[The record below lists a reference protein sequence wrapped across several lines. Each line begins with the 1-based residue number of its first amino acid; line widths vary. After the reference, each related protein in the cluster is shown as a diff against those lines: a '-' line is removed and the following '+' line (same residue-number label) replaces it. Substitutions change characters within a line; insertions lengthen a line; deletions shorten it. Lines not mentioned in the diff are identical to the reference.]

1 MRNIMILAMI
11 LLAACEREAPQPT
24 DPIDLLPPA
33 TQTGE
38 NTLGFLLDGE
48 PWTPNRL
55 FQGDYRKSDGAFILA
70 CENVTFDDEGK
81 YTGSAFSI
89 IYSDSL
95 WSEGQYQLT
104 ELPIS
109 RGAYLTNSP
118 PCDHF
123 SSNSSP
129 GKLIITHIDT
139 LNRIISGNFNFSGAG
154 EDGCTDTLSITHG
167 RFDVSF

>member
-24 DPIDLLPPA
+24 DPLDLLPPA

-55 FQGDYRKSDGAFILA
+55 FQGDYRKSDGRFGIT
-70 CENVTFDDEGK
+70 CEYADFDDDGNNIG
-81 YTGSAFSI
+81 YSFSI
-89 IYSDSL
+89 GSVSV
-95 WSEGQYQLT
+95 
-104 ELPIS
+104 PV
-109 RGAYLTNSP
+109 
-118 PCDHF
+118 F
-123 SSNSSP
+123 SSELYQITNRGNLSSSLVKFRHCWYWSSSTFP
-129 GKLIITHIDT
+129 GTLHITRLDTIERVMSGTFEVMLI
-139 LNRIISGNFNFSGAG
+139 G
-154 EDGCTDTLSITHG
+154 EDCIDTLSITHG